1 MTIREGRLLVQGR
14 LKVRTWEK
22 RERLRESGSINRV
35 ERVARVEGL
44 MKKIERSVA
53 GSWRE
58 CRGGVFVYGDW
69 NRGRRKLLW

>member
-53 GSWRE
+53 GLR
-58 CRGGVFVYGDW
+58 RGVASGLIVRGDW
-69 NRGRRKLLW
+69 HHGRRKLLW